1 MELVTIKVFNTEPE
15 AQLLRVFL
23 EANDVESFVFG
34 NVLANTY
41 NVFNFT
47 SGGVQLRVSEDN
59 LKKANALLD
68 AFYKDSS
75 EK

>member
-41 NVFNFT
+41 NV
-47 SGGVQLRVSEDN
+47 LI
-59 LKKANALLD
+59 LLQV
-68 AFYKDSS
+68 AYNCVFPKII
-75 EK
+75 